1 MRLLILFLLVSILVF
16 SSCIK
21 NNPDP
26 SWLYVGDWTLEDNP
40 SVEEGELTVNFTDA
54 WVFIDDKFVGVFET
68 PFKIPYLES
77 GEHKIT
83 LYPTVLNNGISATK
97 KIYPFVEPY
106 VITTNL
112 IQNETLHIEPTTR
125 YYSNV
130 QFTII
135 DFEDGAN
142 PPFEDSPS
150 SLASIQFSNDPA
162 ILESFNGNFFGR
174 VDLTT
179 SQHAW
184 AAATQLQEDLPGSG
198 AEVYLEIDYHNT
210 ADILQG
216 VLAINSSEIT
226 QNPNVQMNK
235 QESSDVR
242 WKKIYID
249 IKEIVSGSPSATSF
263 KHSFE
268 ANLPTGASSAQVNI
282 DNIKVLRFQ

>member
-1 MRLLILFLLVSILVF
+1 MRVLILFLAASALLL

-26 SWLYVGDWTLEDNP
+26 SWIYVGNWTLEDNP
-40 SVEEGELTVNFTDA
+40 SIEEGELTVNFTDA
-54 WVFIDDKFVGVFET
+54 WVYIDDKFVGVFET

-97 KIYPFVEPY
+97 KIYPFVEPL

-112 IQNETLHIEPTTR
+112 VQNETLVIEPTTR

-135 DFEDGAN
+135 DFEDAN

-150 SLASIQFSNDPA
+150 SLANIEFSNDPA
-162 ILESFNGNFFGR
+162 IIESFNGNAFGR
-174 VDLTT
+174 VNLTST
-179 SQHAW
+179 DYTW
-184 AAATQLQEDLPGSG
+184 AAATIVQEDLPGSG
-198 AEVYLEIDYHNT
+198 AEVYVEIDYHNT

-235 QESSDVR
+235 QESYNVR

-268 ANLPTGASSAQVNI
+268 STLPSGASSAQVNI
-282 DNIKVLRFQ
+282 DNIKVVRFQ